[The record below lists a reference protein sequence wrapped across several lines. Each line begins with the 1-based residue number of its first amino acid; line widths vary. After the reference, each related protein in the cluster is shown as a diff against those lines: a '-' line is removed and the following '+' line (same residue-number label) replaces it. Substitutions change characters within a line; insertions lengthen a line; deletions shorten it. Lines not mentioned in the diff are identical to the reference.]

1 MLLAYHLVRL
11 IERHADE
18 LADSLS
24 QQVEKLPR
32 TVEFCRR
39 VPRQDLKLRVYE
51 IYRDLG
57 DWLLRRTEG
66 DIERRYR
73 EIGIRRAAQGVPFSQ
88 MAYAV
93 ILTKENLWSFL
104 LKNAGVDRTIEVYG
118 ELELLQ
124 QLDYFFDRA
133 IAYAAAGYEY
143 AQKSC
148 LARAAG

>member
-18 LADSLS
+18 LASSLS
-24 QQVEKLPR
+24 RQVQSSPR

-39 VPRQDLKLRVYE
+39 VPAQDLKLRVYE

-57 DWLLRRTEG
+57 DWLVKRTEG

-73 EIGIRRAAQGVPFSQ
+73 EIGMRRAAQGVPFSEL
-88 MAYAV
+88 AWAI

-104 LKNAGVDRTIEVYG
+104 VKNAGVDRTIEVYG
-118 ELELLQ
+118 ELEMLQ
-124 QLDYFFDRA
+124 QLEHFFDQA
-133 IAYAAAGYEY
+133 ITYAAAGCEK
-143 AQKSC
+143 AERAC
-148 LARAAG
+148 LASAGD